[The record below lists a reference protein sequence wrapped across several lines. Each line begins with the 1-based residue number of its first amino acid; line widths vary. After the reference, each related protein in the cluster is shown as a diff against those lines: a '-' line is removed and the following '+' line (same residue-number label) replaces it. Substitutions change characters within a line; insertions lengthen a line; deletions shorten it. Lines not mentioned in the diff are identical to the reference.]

1 MEISTQQKN
10 NWLNKLSAIEKAA
23 KGGPIK
29 RLLYA
34 PLAYLAGVIHHRL
47 IYQLLR
53 YPWETNA
60 STFFGTPM
68 RVLLPAGLD
77 IYLLNAKTHDSEIRL
92 AKYMVKHLQEGQTVI
107 DIGAHYGFFSLLAAK
122 IIGKQGRLIAIEAA
136 PSNFALLEK
145 NLRALAQAQ
154 ALQRAASNKK
164 GSLTFYE
171 FPPLYSEYNTT
182 DPIQYEEAVKASGH
196 TGKKIEVPAIQIDE
210 LLHAESI
217 KPNFIK
223 MDVEGAE
230 ALVLSGMQHYL
241 SLQQGVLAM
250 EYLASD
256 RQNESHQKAASI
268 LKAAGWLS
276 YIILAD
282 GQLQACQNIEA
293 YLESHHLD
301 SDNII
306 WKAT

>member
-1 MEISTQQKN
+1 MGISTQQKN

-23 KGGPIK
+23 NGGPIK

-34 PLAYLAGVIHHRL
+34 PFAYLAGVAHHRL
-47 IYQLLR
+47 IYQLMR

-60 STFFGTPM
+60 PTFFGIPM

-92 AKYMVKHLQEGQTVI
+92 ARYMVKHLQEGHTVI

-122 IIGKQGRLIAIEAA
+122 LIGDQGHLIAIEAA

-145 NLRALAQAQ
+145 NLDALTHAQAI
-154 ALQRAASNKK
+154 QRAASNKK

-182 DPIQYEEAVKASGH
+182 DPVQYEEAVKASGH
-196 TGKKIEVPAIQIDE
+196 AGKKIEVPAIQIDD
-210 LLHAESI
+210 LLHTENLQ
-217 KPNFIK
+217 PNFIK

-241 SLQQGVLAM
+241 SNKQGILAM
-250 EYLASD
+250 EYLAPD
-256 RQNESHQKAASI
+256 RQNESHQKAANI
-268 LKAAGWLS
+268 LKAAGWLP
-276 YIILAD
+276 YIILKD

-293 YLESHHLD
+293 YLENHHLD